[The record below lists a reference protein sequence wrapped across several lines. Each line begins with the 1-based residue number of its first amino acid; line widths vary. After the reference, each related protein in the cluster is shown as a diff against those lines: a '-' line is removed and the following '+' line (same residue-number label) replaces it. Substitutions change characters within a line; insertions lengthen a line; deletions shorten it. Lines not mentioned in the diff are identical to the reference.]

1 MSSIYGSTKV
11 SAGYTWQIRL
21 DYDITQNEEANSSTI
36 VQTLYLYHGSA
47 GGYNLLTNSAYYV
60 IGGNKVYK
68 TYDFRDVS
76 PKWTKLGSRTVTVAH
91 EDDGSKSYTLSASWV
106 SDNET
111 TYTPAK
117 ISLSK
122 TIELPKIDRTNAW
135 KNIDGVW
142 RRGVYWENVAGTW
155 VEAEQPSVNDNGT
168 WKEGM

>member
-1 MSSIYGSTKV
+1 MSSIYGSAK
-11 SAGYTWQIRL
+11 SDAGYTWQIRL
-21 DYDITQNEEANSSTI
+21 DYDITQDEAANSSTI

-47 GGYNLLTNSAYYV
+47 GGFNIEKDSAHYI

-68 TYDFRDVS
+68 TYDFQGVD

-91 EDDGSKSYTLSASWV
+91 EDDGSKRYTLSASWV

-111 TYTPAK
+111 AYTPAK

-122 TIELPKIDRTNAW
+122 TIELPKINRANAW

-142 RRGVYWENVAGTW
+142 RRGVFWENDSGTW
-155 VEAEQPSVNDNGT
+155 AEVAQPFTNDNGT
-168 WKEGM
+168 WKEGV